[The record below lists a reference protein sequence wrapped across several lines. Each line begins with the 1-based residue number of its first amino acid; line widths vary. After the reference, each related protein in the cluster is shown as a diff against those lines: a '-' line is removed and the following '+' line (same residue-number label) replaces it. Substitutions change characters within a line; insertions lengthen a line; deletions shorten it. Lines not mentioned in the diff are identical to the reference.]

1 MEHKI
6 VLGGEIYLPFARSCV
21 AKLKKLGMPYADQSY
36 EIDGVSIK
44 VRIEP
49 GHEYIRIEGG
59 SDALKMD
66 SGIVDV
72 GMTASTIP
80 ARYLAGT
87 LIKPASV
94 LFYDSLFTTESTSPW
109 WLNPGTTSDGQ
120 LSGELTTGT
129 RISGKIRKDGVAK
142 SFSPRNSMQGTP
154 AVLLPDAADEALVLK
169 KKAADLCPP
178 SMFTGRARL
187 YAQALMGQYLYD
199 SKLVDGAERSNSPP
213 ELVLSAPPQLKLSL
227 YKDPDSARAK
237 AFYDANEASKAVA
250 TAQGYGLVFPDPYNV
265 TLNINSG
272 VYLDQA
278 TGKHWL
284 INPTLGRV
292 VIYPLV
298 PSAGGMK
305 ARKHLKS
312 NSKLNL
318 EDREH
323 LEAYILATCRPH
335 VELQTV
341 LTVGDVNPY
350 SCGYGWHWNWSGTT
364 ADMVQS
370 LFDHDLDNGTSIATH
385 HRLTV
390 AATTGADGET
400 LTWAA
405 ATSVIETSKW
415 AVLTSLCCFTHP
427 NWADRYTG
435 FESDHVPVYMSEKG
449 PFKFTGPVPP
459 CNTPIYAFYKKD
471 TLVVARIIVSVSED
485 TSRTVEFTKGYC
497 QWASGTSDSIAS
509 PLLSRTSYA
518 ADTYV
523 NYGRSYYS
531 SGLDP
536 AHLYQD
542 DTTGR
547 TVHYKITCDVQQVE
561 NITGFVKARVGSEF
575 GAKTPG
581 SWPTP
586 NPWSPLMS
594 RTLWHPGT
602 GWDNAGFYVGG
613 PGNNPFVTDYT
624 DPDFSQVLFPGPA
637 YWDGPY
643 YKSCTYAHREWA
655 SSIYPVGVCGAIIPF
670 YDAETFYVLED
681 TLTREDKHPT
691 AEDVYSSIFY
701 ERWYV
706 YADGGAELGHGDIV
720 VWNIPQGGT
729 TGVAPPPETIDT
741 NHVVS
746 LSMVSTA
753 GTDSGS
759 VIPSEAYAMFED
771 VDAYLISG
779 TFRTI
784 SSASSFDPV
793 LHGLF
798 DKQWPAETIGRP
810 ALVGWV

>member
-1 MEHKI
+1 MEHRLI
-6 VLGGEIYLPFARSCV
+6 QGGEQYLPFARSCV
-21 AKLKKLGMPYADQSY
+21 AKLKKLGTPYADQSY

-94 LFYDSLFTTESTSPW
+94 LFYDSMFTTESTSPW

-227 YKDPDSARAK
+227 YKDKDSARAK
-237 AFYDANEASKAVA
+237 AFYDANEAAKAVA

-272 VYLDQA
+272 VYLDEA

-350 SCGYGWHWNWSGTT
+350 SCGYGWHWNWSGTQ

-370 LFDHDLDNGTSIATH
+370 LFDHGLDNGTSIAKH

-405 ATSVIETSKW
+405 ATSVIETSRF

-427 NWADRYTG
+427 NWTNRYTG
-435 FESDHVPVYMSEKG
+435 VEPDHDPIYMSEKG
-449 PFKFTGPVPP
+449 PFKYTGVVPE
-459 CNTPIYAFYKKD
+459 CNAPIYAFYRKD
-471 TLVVARIIVSVSED
+471 TLTVARIVVVVND
-485 TSRTVEFTKGYC
+485 AQQKRVEFTKGYC
-497 QWASGTSDSIAS
+497 QWSSGSSISSSLLVRASINPADSS
-509 PLLSRTSYA
+509 LSYS
-518 ADTYV
+518 
-523 NYGRSYYS
+523 RSYYS
-531 SGLDP
+531 AGLEP
-536 AHLYQD
+536 AHLYD
-542 DTTGR
+542 DTDTGR
-547 TVHYKITCDVQQVE
+547 VVHYKITCDVHQVD
-561 NITGFVKARVGSEF
+561 NITGFITTRVGSEF
-575 GAKTPG
+575 GAKTMG
-581 SWPTP
+581 AWPTP
-586 NPWSPLMS
+586 TPFNTSMS
-594 RTLWHPGT
+594 HNIYELGGWHSVGYYT
-602 GWDNAGFYVGG
+602 G
-613 PGNNPFVTDYT
+613 
-624 DPDFSQVLFPGPA
+624 GPA
-637 YWDGPY
+637 YNPFAATAGDYLLTSFGNMPAYFDGPY
-643 YKSCTYAHREWA
+643 YNQCSYPHREWD

-691 AEDVYSSIFY
+691 DEDTYVSYLFERDYYIYSD
-701 ERWYV
+701 EGV
-706 YADGGAELGHGDIV
+706 LLGHGEKIL
-720 VWNIPQGGT
+720 WNVPQGGT

-741 NHVVS
+741 DHVVS

-759 VIPSEAYAMFED
+759 VIPSEAYEMFED
-771 VDAYLISG
+771 ADAYLISG

-784 SSASSFDPV
+784 SSASSFGPV